1 MRTPN
6 LQNTLATTAALA
18 VLAYLPAPAWAQFTL
33 TLSPS
38 AVTGLPGS
46 TDLVVYGSLA
56 NLANT
61 PTNFVTDSFNLLSGP
76 STADLTMALVFSDDN
91 LTNPQT
97 PLTLGAKQ
105 VFPGPT
111 GATFA
116 PLLFLN
122 ADPAAPLGLYK
133 GNFRSSRSASD
144 TLGTSC
150 SPPDAARPHPSADE
164 TVPTCGIIRACSF
177 EYDGTD
183 ISQGRPLGGQG
194 YSHSHPDGC
203 CRAKA

>member
-133 GNFRSSRSASD
+133 GNFSITYGGRTVGQDFTINLAPPSVPEAG
-144 TLGTSC
+144 TLPILALGVGYIGYILL
-150 SPPDAARPHPSADE
+150 AAR
-164 TVPTCGIIRACSF
+164 R
-177 EYDGTD
+177 
-183 ISQGRPLGGQG
+183 R
-194 YSHSHPDGC
+194 
-203 CRAKA
+203 KAAPQC